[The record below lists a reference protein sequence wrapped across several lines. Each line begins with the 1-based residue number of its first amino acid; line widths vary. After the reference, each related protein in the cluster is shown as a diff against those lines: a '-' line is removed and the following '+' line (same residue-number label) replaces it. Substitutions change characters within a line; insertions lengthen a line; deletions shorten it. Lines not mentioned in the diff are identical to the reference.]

1 MKKII
6 LIIVIL
12 IVVVVVATAG
22 FLFLSNKEEVNSD
35 IRALS
40 VKSGQKISSPLTV
53 EGGARGSW
61 FFEASFP
68 IKITDE
74 QGNVLGSSFVQAQ
87 SDWMTENFVP
97 FKGEITYASESGGK
111 GFLVLSKDNPSGLPE
126 NDKEIKIPIILSP
139 TEYTKLNVYFNNS
152 NFDPEYSCNKVF
164 SVERVIPK
172 TEAVASASIRE
183 LLKGP
188 TQAEKYAGYFT
199 SINEG
204 AVLQSLIIGMES
216 GTTRVDFNEQLQFQ
230 VGGSCRVS
238 AIRAQ
243 ITETLKQFPTVKSV
257 IISIDARTEDILQP

>member
-1 MKKII
+1 M
-6 LIIVIL
+6 
-12 IVVVVVATAG
+12 
-22 FLFLSNKEEVNSD
+22 
-35 IRALS
+35 
-40 VKSGQKISSPLTV
+40 

-188 TQAEKYAGYFT
+188 TQAEKYAGYFF
-199 SINEG
+199 
-204 AVLQSLIIGMES
+204 V
-216 GTTRVDFNEQLQFQ
+216 
-230 VGGSCRVS
+230 
-238 AIRAQ
+238 
-243 ITETLKQFPTVKSV
+243 
-257 IISIDARTEDILQP
+257 